1 MDGSQIVAA
10 VGIFGSVDC
19 SRCKHPPTIATVS
32 ADDDGAS
39 DGKPVEREIPPT
51 RRHESVAE
59 PTPGTR
65 IDVPLGV
72 ALGGALAVVGVV
84 FTSVALR
91 ADAFGGAG
99 MVLGLG
105 PIVAGIVLL
114 VMHLKKVRTVPEDPV
129 VEPVDPLNATV
140 TYPDDDKLAA
150 VVRSSDAM
158 IGKFEQVVLV
168 TLLLSVMMIAVISTL
183 ADKLAGAHPFGHFK
197 DDAIRG
203 GTFAMA
209 LLGAAFAMHQG
220 RHLSMDLIS
229 RRLRPRAR
237 LFLKVALALFTI
249 GIVLLMVRSG
259 FHTIIKE
266 AEFKAEDKLITPVR
280 LAYLVPI
287 GGAMIIVHAA
297 LHTIIDLNY
306 IFRRKTPPEKMRT
319 GH

>member
-1 MDGSQIVAA
+1 MAA

-19 SRCKHPPTIATVS
+19 GGCKHPPTIAIVS

-59 PTPGTR
+59 PARGTR
-65 IDVPLGV
+65 IDVPPGV
-72 ALGGALAVVGVV
+72 ALGGALAIVGVA
-84 FTSVALR
+84 FTGIAVR
-91 ADAFGGAG
+91 ADAFDGAG

-105 PIVAGIVLL
+105 PIVAGIALL
-114 VMHLKKVRTVPEDPV
+114 VMNLKRVRTVPEDPV
-129 VEPVDPLNATV
+129 VEPVDPLNAKV

-183 ADKLAGAHPFGHFK
+183 ADKLANAHPFGHFK

-229 RRLRPRAR
+229 RRLKPRAR

-249 GIVLLMVRSG
+249 GVVLLMVRSG

-280 LAYLVPI
+280 LAYLVPV

>member
-1 MDGSQIVAA
+1 MTAA
-10 VGIFGSVDC
+10 RSWLPLVFSGCVDC
-19 SRCKHPPTIATVS
+19 GGCKHPPTIGPVS
-32 ADDDGAS
+32 SDDDGDS
-39 DGKPVEREIPPT
+39 DGKPKEREIPPT

-59 PTPGTR
+59 PARGTR
-65 IDVPLGV
+65 IDVPMGA
-72 ALGGALAVVGVV
+72 ALGGALVMVGVV
-84 FTSVALR
+84 FTGIALR
-91 ADAFGGAG
+91 ADAFDGIG
-99 MVLGLG
+99 MLFGLG
-105 PIVAGIVLL
+105 PVVAGVALL
-114 VMHLKKVRTVPEDPV
+114 AMNLKRVRTVPEEVPTG
-129 VEPVDPLNATV
+129 PVDPLHATV

-168 TLLLSVMMIAVISTL
+168 ALLFSVMMIAVISTL
-183 ADKLAGAHPFGHFK
+183 SDKIANAHPFGHFK

-229 RRLRPRAR
+229 RRLKPRAR
-237 LFLKVALALFTI
+237 LFLKVVLALFTI
-249 GIVLLMVRSG
+249 GAVLLMVRSG

-266 AEFKAEDKLITPVR
+266 AEFKAEDKLITPLR

-287 GGAMIIVHAA
+287 GGAMIIVHTA